1 MRRDP
6 PNIAS
11 SIRGSGRCKLKEN
24 HVEPALT
31 LGEVASEPDHV
42 TTVIQLSC
50 GAEALLRPLVTD
62 DDARLAEFL
71 TDLSPSTRQ
80 FSTFSSYDITAARD
94 MCHAINRYDK
104 LRLVVELVTEQPGQ
118 LIALFEFSFDVP
130 AGDRQRFRNY
140 GLDLDTRT
148 DCRFG
153 PTIADAYQNQG
164 LGRNIFSQ

>member
-1 MRRDP
+1 
-6 PNIAS
+6 
-11 SIRGSGRCKLKEN
+11 
-24 HVEPALT
+24 
-31 LGEVASEPDHV
+31 
-42 TTVIQLSC
+42 
-50 GAEALLRPLVTD
+50 
-62 DDARLAEFL
+62 
-71 TDLSPSTRQ
+71 
-80 FSTFSSYDITAARD
+80 

-164 LGRNIFSQ
+164 LGSLVLPTIVDIARRFSQTRIILWGGVHANNGRAIRYYAKNGFRRVGVFVNADGIKCHDMVLDLKDL